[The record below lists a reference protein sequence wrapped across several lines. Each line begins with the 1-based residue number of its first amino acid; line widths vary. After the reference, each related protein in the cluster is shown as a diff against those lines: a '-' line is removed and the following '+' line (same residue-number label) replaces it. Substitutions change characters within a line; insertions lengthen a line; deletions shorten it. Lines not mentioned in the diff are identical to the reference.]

1 VIAVEQVRS
10 ISANCE
16 RPKEQSA
23 MAVTP
28 TATAALPVTVTIDA
42 NEAAASVAHRLS
54 EVIAIY
60 PITPS
65 STMGELSDY
74 WSAHG
79 RKNIW
84 GDVPH
89 VIEMQS
95 EGGAAGAVHGA
106 LQAGS
111 LATTFTASQ
120 GLLLMIPNMYK
131 IAGELTPFTMHVT
144 ARTLATHALSIFGD
158 HSDVMACRQTGFA
171 MLCSNSVQEAHDFA
185 LVAHA
190 ATLRS
195 RIPFMHFFDGFRTS
209 HEIGRI
215 KQLSDDDLHAL
226 IDEEAVAAHRM
237 RALSPDHPVIRGTA
251 QNPDAFFQARE
262 ACNLFYQNLP
272 SIVCEAFEKLA
283 VVTGRKY
290 QLFDYV
296 GDPQAER
303 VIIAMGSGAE
313 VIEET
318 VEHLVA
324 RGERV
329 GLVKVRLY
337 RPFSIDSLINALPL
351 SVKKIAVLD
360 RTKEPGGVGEPLFL
374 DVVAALQN
382 TTRISP
388 VVVGGR
394 YGLSSK
400 EFTPAMVLAVY
411 DELTNDQPKR
421 EFTVGIIDDVTHL
434 SLPVDDSFDLE
445 PDDVNRAIFF
455 GLGADGTVG
464 ANKNTIKII
473 GTATEKYV
481 QAYFVY
487 DSKKSG
493 ATTVSH
499 LRFGPRP
506 IKSSYLIKDAHFV
519 GVHQF
524 NFIDKYDVVE
534 KCRRGGVLLLN
545 SAASVE
551 KVWEQFP
558 REMQNAIV
566 EKQLRVYVIDAYKV
580 AREAGVGGRINT
592 IMQTCHFKLS
602 PEILPF
608 EQAVDEIKKAIVK
621 TYGGKGA
628 EIVQKNL
635 AAVDLAPENLHEVKY
650 PEKATTM
657 RFRPP
662 TVSDNAPD
670 FVKRVT
676 AVMLAGK
683 GDLLPVSAF
692 PVDGTWPTSTTRW
705 EKRNIAVEI
714 PSWDEKLC
722 IQCNKCALVCPHAA
736 IRAKVYDI
744 ADLHGAPTDF
754 KSVDFKDKD
763 LKGKK
768 YTIQVAPED
777 CTGCTLC
784 ARVCPAKDKGNP
796 RHKALDMTFHKDRVE
811 VERINFDFFLHIPE
825 VDRKTVKLD
834 VKGSQLLQPLFEF
847 SGACTGCGET
857 PYVKLVTQLFGD
869 RALIANATGCSS
881 IYGGNL
887 PSTPYCTNG
896 DGRGPAWSNSL
907 FEDNAEFGL
916 GLRLSVDQQRE
927 QAQTLLKLLA
937 SQVGDELATAIL
949 EAEEV
954 TEAGIAAQRER
965 VAILR
970 EKLRGI
976 DSPAAKRLFLLA
988 DALVRKSVWIF
999 GGDGWAYDIGFGGL
1013 DHVIASGRDV
1023 NILVL
1028 DTEVYSNT
1036 GGQQSKA
1043 TPIGAS
1049 AKFAS
1054 SGKAIPKKDLGA
1066 IAMTYGNV
1074 YVAQIAFGAKDVHTV
1089 KAIQEAESYRGP
1101 SIVIA
1106 YSHCIAHGYDLANG
1120 LDQQKLAVETGYW
1133 PLFRYDP
1140 RLKDEGKNPFQ
1151 LDSTPPKGFVSQYM
1165 RNETRFRS
1173 VEREYPQR
1181 FAELSKAAQQFVTD
1195 RYARYQQIASANGN
1209 GNGHAKVEAPVATI
1223 EAPAKPQ
1230 AEVAPPAKNAPL
1242 ADAPAKTQATPA
1254 PVANGEATSTPAV
1267 SSQPKLHGAQERPL
1281 RIVMSAG
1288 KDD

>member
-1 VIAVEQVRS
+1 MPA
-10 ISANCE
+10 
-16 RPKEQSA
+16 
-23 MAVTP
+23 
-28 TATAALPVTVTIDA
+28 TVTIDA

-65 STMGELSDY
+65 SPMGELSDY

-131 IAGELTPFTMHVT
+131 IAGELTPFVMHVT

-190 ATLRS
+190 ATLKS

-215 KQLSDDDLHAL
+215 RPLSDDELRQVVDDDA
-226 IDEEAVAAHRM
+226 IAEHRL
-237 RALSPDHPVIRGTA
+237 RALSPDRPIIRGTA

-262 ACNLFYQNLP
+262 ACNLFYREC
-272 SIVCEAFEKLA
+272 SDVVRETFAKFAI
-283 VVTGRKY
+283 VTGRKY
-290 QLFDYV
+290 QLFDYF
-296 GDPQAER
+296 GDPAAER
-303 VIIAMGSGAE
+303 VIVAMGSGAE

-318 VEHLVA
+318 VEHLTA
-324 RGERV
+324 RGEKV
-329 GLVKVRLY
+329 GLLKVRLY
-337 RPFSIDSLINALPL
+337 RPWSVNDFAAALPV
-351 SVKKIAVLD
+351 SAKRIAVLD
-360 RTKEPGGVGEPLFL
+360 RTKEPGGVGEPLYL
-374 DVVAALQN
+374 DVVAALRAAN
-382 TTRISP
+382 RSEALVI
-388 VVVGGR
+388 GGR

-400 EFTPAMVLAVY
+400 EFTPAMVCAVY
-411 DELTNDQPKR
+411 DELAKDSPKR
-421 EFTVGIIDDVTHL
+421 EFTVGIVDDVTHL
-434 SLPVDDSFDLE
+434 SLTVDESIDLE
-445 PDDVNRAIFF
+445 GDDVNRAIFF

-473 GTATEKYV
+473 GNATEKYA

-493 ATTVSH
+493 AITVSH

-524 NFIDKYDVVE
+524 NFLEKYDVIE

-545 SAASVE
+545 SLFAAD
-551 KVWEQFP
+551 KVWDQLP
-558 REMQNAIV
+558 REVQQQIV
-566 EKQLRVYVIDAYKV
+566 EKQLRLYVIDAYKV

-608 EQAVDEIKKAIVK
+608 EVAVEEIKRAIAK

-635 AAVDLAPENLHEVKY
+635 AAVDLAPQNLFEVKY
-650 PEKATTM
+650 PEKAMTT
-657 RFRPP
+657 RSKPP
-662 TVSDNAPD
+662 IVAENAPD
-670 FVKRVT
+670 FVQKVT

-692 PVDGTWPTSTTRW
+692 PVDGTWPTATTRW
-705 EKRNIAVEI
+705 EKRNIATEI
-714 PSWDEKLC
+714 PVWDEKLC

-744 ADLHGAPTDF
+744 ADLSGAPAEF
-754 KSVDFKDKD
+754 KSVDFKGQDF
-763 LKGKK
+763 KGKK

-784 ARVCPAKDKGNP
+784 ARVCPAKDKSNP
-796 RHKALDMTFHKDRVE
+796 RHKALDMILHNDRVE
-811 VERINFDFFLHIPE
+811 VERLNFDFFLDIPE
-825 VDRKTVKLD
+825 ADRTSVKLD

-857 PYVKLVTQLFGD
+857 PYIKLVTQLFGD

-887 PSTPYCTNG
+887 PSTPYCVNA
-896 DGRGPAWSNSL
+896 DGRGPAWANSL

-937 SQVGDELATAIL
+937 SDVGNDLAEAIL
-949 EAEEV
+949 NAEEV
-954 TEAGIAAQRER
+954 TEAGIASQRER
-965 VAILR
+965 IAILR

-976 DSPAAKRLFLLA
+976 ESRVANRLFLLA

-1036 GGQQSKA
+1036 GGQQSKS

-1089 KAIQEAESYRGP
+1089 KVMQEAESYRGP
-1101 SIVIA
+1101 SIIIA

-1133 PLFRYDP
+1133 PLYRYDP

-1151 LDSTPPKGFVSQYM
+1151 LDSTPPKGSISQYM
-1165 RNETRFRS
+1165 RNETRFRA

-1181 FAELSKAAQQFVTD
+1181 FAELSKMAQQFVTD
-1195 RYARYQQIASANGN
+1195 RYARYQQIAGLAAPSSGN
-1209 GNGHAKVEAPVATI
+1209 VHAKTQTTAEAVAS
-1223 EAPAKPQ
+1223 AKPQ
-1230 AEVAPPAKNAPL
+1230 AEGVR
-1242 ADAPAKTQATPA
+1242 ADAAHPQSSSSG
-1254 PVANGEATSTPAV
+1254 VMNIAV
-1267 SSQPKLHGAQERPL
+1267 SPPTAPNRPEQMRPL
-1281 RIVMSAG
+1281 RINMTAG
-1288 KDD
+1288 RGD